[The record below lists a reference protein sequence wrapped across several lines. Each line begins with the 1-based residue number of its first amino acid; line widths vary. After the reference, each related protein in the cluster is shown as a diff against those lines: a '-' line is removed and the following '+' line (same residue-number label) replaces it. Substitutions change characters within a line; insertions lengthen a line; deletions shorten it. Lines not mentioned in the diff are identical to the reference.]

1 MRPHDETMEYIR
13 RAQAGDK
20 AALDAL
26 VSDNIA
32 LVKSIAARFGG
43 RGVEWDDLFQL
54 GCMGLVKAIRGFDL
68 SYEVRFS
75 TYAVPM
81 IMGEI
86 RRFLRDDGQ
95 VRVSRVL
102 REKARACFKARE
114 ELEREHGRE
123 PTIEELA
130 GRAGLDVADAVEAMA
145 AVRSVRSLSEPV
157 GEDSMTLGDTIG
169 KDDSER
175 QIEHME
181 LERGISALDGRESEL
196 INLRYFQ
203 NLTQSQTGARLGI
216 SQVQVSR
223 MESRIMTKL
232 RERMSG

>member
-1 MRPHDETMEYIR
+1 M
-13 RAQAGDK
+13 
-20 AALDAL
+20 
-26 VSDNIA
+26 
-32 LVKSIAARFGG
+32 
-43 RGVEWDDLFQL
+43 
-54 GCMGLVKAIRGFDL
+54 
-68 SYEVRFS
+68 
-75 TYAVPM
+75 
-81 IMGEI
+81 
-86 RRFLRDDGQ
+86 
-95 VRVSRVL
+95 
-102 REKARACFKARE
+102 
-114 ELEREHGRE
+114 
-123 PTIEELA
+123 
-130 GRAGLDVADAVEAMA
+130 ADAVEAMA

-223 MESRIMTKL
+223 MESRIMAKL
-232 RERMSG
+232 LERMSG